1 MHEGE
6 DEIAE
11 DLNDIEEPS
20 GPRTNLKVNAD
31 LDACLMK
38 SSKPS
43 IRGSL
48 ASGRNDGDD
57 PQRQSGLNSRPALG
71 GYISLRA
78 P

>member
-1 MHEGE
+1 MTAMEQNESEDEGE

-38 SSKPS
+38 SSKPT

-48 ASGRNDGDD
+48 ASGR
-57 PQRQSGLNSRPALG
+57 ALTFDN
-71 GYISLRA
+71 
-78 P
+78 